1 VSKSVYRQ
9 LQEQLD
15 LYSVGFPATDSGIEL
30 EILRQMFTESEAE
43 MFTSL
48 TALLET
54 PESVASRLKKPVTK
68 VANQLENMAQ
78 KGLLFRKR
86 QNDSVRYSAIPFI
99 HGLVE
104 FQTNKMDRRMV
115 KLLGKYIKERF
126 NEDLAKHT
134 KSFQRIVPVQQSV
147 GVKHYVST
155 HQNARGILENE
166 NLIVVTDCA
175 CRKQTS
181 LFGKDCGKPLEV
193 CFMFGPMGE
202 YYIDNGLGREAGLEE
217 AIEILQEAQDA
228 GLVTQPAGAKKP
240 FGMCSCC
247 GDCCGFLRAINK
259 HPKPVELVFSHYL
272 ARVNGDRC
280 SGCEICA
287 ERCQMHAVSLTDGN
301 ISKVNANRCIGCGL
315 CVATCPE
322 DAIELIP
329 KFDEACLDTP
339 LDTTDQMIRL
349 AQKRGFENVDPSCI
363 VSFGF

>member
-1 VSKSVYRQ
+1 

-15 LYSVGFPATDSGIEL
+15 LYSIGFPATDSGIEL

-43 MFTSL
+43 IFTSL
-48 TALLET
+48 TAQLES
-54 PESVASRLKKPVTK
+54 PESVASRLKKPVK
-68 VANQLENMAQ
+68 DVINQLEKMAQ

-86 QNDSVRYSAIPFI
+86 QDDSVRYSAIPFI

-104 FQTNKMDRRMV
+104 FQTNKMDRGMV

-126 NEDLAKHT
+126 KDDLAKHT

-147 GVKHYVST
+147 GVKHHVST
-155 HQNARGILENE
+155 HENARGILENE

-202 YYIDNGLGREAGLEE
+202 YYIDNGLGREVNVEE
-217 AIEILQEAQDA
+217 AIEILRKAQDA
-228 GLVTQPAGAKKP
+228 GLVTQPAGAQKP

-247 GDCCGFLRAINK
+247 GDCCGFLRAISK
-259 HPKPVELVFSHYL
+259 HPRPAELVFSNYF
-272 ARVNGDRC
+272 AKVEGDRC

-287 ERCQMHAVSLTDGN
+287 ERCQMDAVSLTDEN
-301 ISKVNANRCIGCGL
+301 IAIINVDRCIGCGL

-322 DAIELIP
+322 NAIELIP
-329 KFDEACLDTP
+329 KFLGERLDP
-339 LDTTDQMIRL
+339 PRDTAEQMTRL
-349 AQKRGFENVDPSCI
+349 AQERGFQNGDPSRI
-363 VSFGF
+363 VFFGF